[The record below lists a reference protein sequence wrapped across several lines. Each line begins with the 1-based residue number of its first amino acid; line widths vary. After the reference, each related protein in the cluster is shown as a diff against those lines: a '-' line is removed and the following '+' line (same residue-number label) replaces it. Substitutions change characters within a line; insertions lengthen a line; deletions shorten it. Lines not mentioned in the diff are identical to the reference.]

1 MLAFIIFGTRGVRS
15 TIKEGKF
22 LCPQCQEFTPYKHKK
37 VTQFF
42 TLYFIPLIPLGS
54 KGTYV
59 ECQQCRNTFVERVLE
74 LSQLQANQ
82 TRVQNQNPALEVE
95 EAEVIIEQKQIEK
108 PVMAE
113 FLSEKQKAIKKLLI
127 LMILADGKVE
137 NSEISAF
144 HKVYKQTTGLVVNDI
159 YNEIEEVKLEN
170 KSARQYLKEISH
182 LLNDEGKKEIIKS
195 GMMIAAADGHIDP
208 TELNMITD
216 FGKALGMSQSEIKDT
231 VRS

>member
-22 LCPQCQEFTPYKHKK
+22 LCPQCQSFTPYKHKK

-54 KGTYV
+54 RGTYV

-74 LSQLQANQ
+74 LSQIVAQQ
-82 TRVQNQNPALEVE
+82 PKVE
-95 EAEVIIEQKQIEK
+95 EQVAEEIIQNTKHIEP
-108 PVMAE
+108 PVE

-127 LMILADGKVE
+127 LMILADGKIE
-137 NSEISAF
+137 NSEIAAF
-144 HKVYKQTTGLVVNDI
+144 HKIYKQTTGLTVNDI
-159 YNEIEEVKLEN
+159 YKEIDEVKIEN
-170 KSARQYLKEISH
+170 KSARQYLKEIEH
-182 LLNDEGKKEIIKS
+182 LLNDEGKIEIIKS

-208 TELNMITD
+208 SELSMITS
-216 FGKALGMSQSEIKDT
+216 FGKALGMSQSQIKEI
-231 VRS
+231 VGI

>member
-1 MLAFIIFGTRGVRS
+1 MLAFIIFGTRGIRS

-22 LCPQCQEFTPYKHKK
+22 LCPQCQEFAPYKHKK

-74 LSQLQANQ
+74 LSHIQAEQPRIQENQ
-82 TRVQNQNPALEVE
+82 VVNQIE
-95 EAEVIIEQKQIEK
+95 EAVVVNKIEENIPPK
-108 PVMAE
+108 E

-137 NSEISAF
+137 NAEISAF
-144 HKVYKQTTGLVVNDI
+144 HSIYKETTGLVVNDI
-159 YNEIEEVKLEN
+159 YREIDDVKIEN
-170 KSARQYLKEISH
+170 KSARQYLKDIAH
-182 LLNDEGKKEIIKS
+182 LLNDEGKREIIKS
-195 GMMIAAADGHIDP
+195 SMMIAAADGHIDP
-208 TELNMITD
+208 TELNMISS
-216 FGKALGMSQSEIKDT
+216 FGKALGMSHSEIKEI
-231 VRS
+231 VKS